1 MSGYLSIFL
10 LAIWFVVSD
19 TGTRSNIVYCV
30 ISCRIVLYRT
40 SYRGY
45 DLFITKQRRRRQ
57 RNISLLFNSD
67 TKSNTSS
74 KRTEKECDSM
84 SILRRSTLLFIKVY
98 IDWLQLRLHTSV
110 DWDPLRPLPL
120 RTLRVSTKLHVC
132 DEVLIN

>member
-19 TGTRSNIVYCV
+19 TGTISNIVYCV

-74 KRTEKECDSM
+74 KRTEKECDSI
-84 SILRRSTLLFIKVY
+84 SILRRSTLLFIMVY
-98 IDWLQLRLHTSV
+98 IDWLQLRLHTRV